1 MEEFDDRSL
10 PARLDAC
17 LLKFDEWRDR
27 PLVAVA
33 ATALVVLVI
42 GVGWWIGRPTA
53 ARPVDELIPQI
64 ALETTMPTR
73 PPEIDLVIH
82 VAGAVGQPGVYALG
96 PGSRVLDAIDAAG
109 GALSEADL
117 DQLNLAAELRD
128 GVQVRVPLVGE
139 ILTSARGF
147 DFAGLDSGE
156 TDGPVDINRSNAR
169 QLEALPGIGPSTA
182 AAIVAY
188 RDDNGA
194 FGSVDGLLSVPGIG
208 PAKLEGLS
216 DRAVVG

>member
-27 PLVAVA
+27 PLVAVG

-42 GVGWWIGRPTA
+42 GAGWWIGRPTA

-64 ALETTMPTR
+64 ALETATPTQ

-82 VAGAVGQPGVYALG
+82 VAGAVQQPGVYALG

-128 GVQVRVPLVGE
+128 GVQVRIPLVGE
-139 ILTSARGF
+139 ILTSAPGF
-147 DFAGLDSGE
+147 DSAE
-156 TDGPVDINRSNAR
+156 TGGPVDINRSNAR
-169 QLEALPGIGPSTA
+169 QLETLPGIGPATA

-194 FGSVDGLLSVPGIG
+194 FSSIDGLLSVPGIG

-216 DRAVVG
+216 ERAVVG